1 MIDSI
6 LQQAPDGVSRE
17 EVEELWKKHD
27 GNVPYI
33 LGVLWD
39 VQSKCQNV
47 AYDENSLKWKNVRE
61 ICQAYEEEME
71 KFINGKKMPCTSK

>member
-17 EVEELWKKHD
+17 LVEELLKKHKGD
-27 GNVPYI
+27 GANV
-33 LGVLWD
+33 LAELWNIQETCKNTTYNED
-39 VQSKCQNV
+39 
-47 AYDENSLKWKNVRE
+47 AAKWKHVRE

-71 KFINGKKMPCTSK
+71 NFMKSHRI